1 MRAFMFPGQ
10 GVQYIGMGKELY
22 ERFPVAR
29 TTFDEA
35 SKALGIDF
43 KSLCFGG
50 GDGLRL
56 TANTQPAV
64 LTVSIA
70 ARRVLQE
77 EIGVQPNFLAGHS
90 LGEYSALVAGGA
102 LGFKTALQVVRKRGE
117 FMQEAVPDGIGAMAA
132 VINLSREK
140 VEEACRE
147 ASGDGFIVTVANY
160 NSPEQVVIAG
170 HKEGVE
176 KASRIAKSLGA
187 RRVIPLGVSA
197 PFHCPLML
205 PAAERL
211 SRVLD
216 EIKVDEL
223 SVPVVSNFEAKPN
236 SDHKRVKELLVNQ
249 VPNPVKWEDS
259 MRELWGLGVREFVEI
274 GPGKVLSGL
283 CKKTLPEAAVL
294 NLETSGDL
302 EDLKERWNSVE
313 RSHS

>member
-10 GVQYIGMGKELY
+10 GVQYIGMGKGLY

-35 SKALGIDF
+35 SEALGIDF
-43 KSLCFGG
+43 KSLCFE
-50 GDGLRL
+50 GDDALRL

-70 ARRVLQE
+70 AWRVLQE
-77 EIGVQPNFLAGHS
+77 ETGVHPNFLAGHS

-147 ASGDGFIVTVANY
+147 ASGDGFIVAAANY

-176 KASRIAKSLGA
+176 RASQIAKSLGA
-187 RRVIPLGVSA
+187 RRVIPLEVSA

-205 PAAERL
+205 PAARKL
-211 SRVLD
+211 SGILD
-216 EIKVDEL
+216 EIGIDESL
-223 SVPVVSNFEAKPN
+223 VPVVSNFDAKPN
-236 SDHKRVKELLVNQ
+236 KDVGKVKELLVNQ
-249 VPNPVKWEDS
+249 IPNPVKWEDS
-259 MRELWGLGVREFVEI
+259 MKELWGLGVKEFVEI
-274 GPGKVLSGL
+274 GPGKVLRGL
-283 CKKTLPEAAVL
+283 CKKTLPEADVL
-294 NLETSGDL
+294 NLETPEDL
-302 EDLKERWNSVE
+302 EELKERWNSME
-313 RSHS
+313 RSPL